1 MFYNYTIYRMVI
13 KNDPSELEDIW
24 QKNVIIWLI
33 HLNIFAKNM
42 WEVLIYAHMLRLVDR
57 PKQAVRR

>member
-42 WEVLIYAHMLRLVDR
+42 WEVLIYVHMLRLVDR